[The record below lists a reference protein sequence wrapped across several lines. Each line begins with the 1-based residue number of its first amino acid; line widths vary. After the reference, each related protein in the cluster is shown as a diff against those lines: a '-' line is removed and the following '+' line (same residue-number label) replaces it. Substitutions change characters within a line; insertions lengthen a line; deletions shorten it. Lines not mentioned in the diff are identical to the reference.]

1 MLGGAGSGP
10 ASKGAVGCLAGTRSV
25 AEAAPEAGAGG
36 KHYEECDEQYT
47 GAKLGHKI
55 DAAQSRG
62 ATEVRGCTY
71 QLAPNFDSIATADDG
86 SCVFGVFGG
95 SGGISGG
102 AIVAIV
108 LLAVVLPW
116 VLLCG
121 AWRRGYLDKLIQKRR
136 GRVQVGGDEAYVGN
150 GYVGSGTAQAG
161 AGSELPLSSQQMG
174 SELPYLPPVGSEL
187 PSLSRLA
194 EAEAVVIGQ
203 AEAGDLPFAQALPDE
218 RATAPLVLSS
228 AAV

>member
-1 MLGGAGSGP
+1 M
-10 ASKGAVGCLAGTRSV
+10 
-25 AEAAPEAGAGG
+25 
-36 KHYEECDEQYT
+36 
-47 GAKLGHKI
+47 
-55 DAAQSRG
+55 
-62 ATEVRGCTY
+62 RGCTY
-71 QLAPNFDSIATADDG
+71 PRAPNFDPSATADDG
-86 SCVFGVFGG
+86 SCAFGG
-95 SGGISGG
+95 SGGGGGGISGG
-102 AIVAIV
+102 AIAAIV
-108 LLAVVLPW
+108 LLVVVLPW

-121 AWRRGYLDKLIQKRR
+121 AWRRGYLDKFIHKRR
-136 GRVQVGGDEAYVGN
+136 GRVQVGGNEAYE
-150 GYVGSGTAQAG
+150 GSGTAQVG

-174 SELPYLPPVGSEL
+174 SEMPYLPPVGSEL

>member
-1 MLGGAGSGP
+1 M
-10 ASKGAVGCLAGTRSV
+10 
-25 AEAAPEAGAGG
+25 
-36 KHYEECDEQYT
+36 
-47 GAKLGHKI
+47 
-55 DAAQSRG
+55 
-62 ATEVRGCTY
+62 RGCTY

-121 AWRRGYLDKLIQKRR
+121 AWRRGYLDKFIHKRR
-136 GRVQVGGDEAYVGN
+136 GRVQVGGNEAYE
-150 GYVGSGTAQAG
+150 GSGTAQVG

-218 RATAPLVLSS
+218 RATAPLVLSTAPS
-228 AAV
+228 PSLPREADRHTCQGCVTRRRARGGLQGHARYFRAPIAQCGRPTLDVDQCA